1 MKELQKSNGFDTEVK
16 SEEKIVS
23 LTEEETLLLS
33 GLYFKRVY
41 YENIINEI
49 NKKLQEYISKFSQKY
64 GQIVEVVDIERGL
77 IKVIQQYANED
88 KQGTN
93 QTDAE

>member
-1 MKELQKSNGFDTEVK
+1 MRETQKTNSFDTEVK

-93 QTDAE
+93 QADAE

>member
-88 KQGTN
+88 KQGTD